1 MSEAMMLYL
10 ITYKYQE
17 VTSFHFEVL
26 QTRFGVN
33 KLNKRVCFL
42 KEDLND
48 PLHHLQFT
56 DDPHTPFLQ
65 GSPDHIGNGQCG
77 MELNVPRA

>member
-1 MSEAMMLYL
+1 MCEAMMVYL

-33 KLNKRVCFL
+33 KLNKRVCFS
-42 KEDLND
+42 ERTPND
-48 PLHHLQFT
+48 PSLTVQLT
-56 DDPHTPFLQ
+56 DVAHTPFQ
-65 GSPDHIGNGQCG
+65 GFPDHVGNGQCG
-77 MELNVPRA
+77 MELNVTRA